1 MGDYAQL
8 PEQQSLEN
16 RGWSPQQ
23 GYPYAQILPSAPYQ
37 PLSVPVYPVNPA
49 AYPLLPPI
57 PVPRSRDFGP
67 AIVYFVLI
75 ALILSLGVVDLGF
88 IHWMNYC
95 LLDVGLLQCN
105 YDHSEMYLK
114 DAMTWFCLIPF
125 DFDGCGNTCDVSRI
139 LYKAGLIT
147 FSLCIASLSSLLLSV
162 LFLVILLFKPHWSL
176 VGYSVRGAVA
186 LGGFLWVAGTVTY
199 WAYFTVV
206 RDEARHTEIG
216 AGLGIAGV
224 VGGLVV
230 LACVVGM
237 VAVSKAQMYANHP

>member
-8 PEQQSLEN
+8 QGREN
-16 RGWSPQQ
+16 RDWMPQQ
-23 GYPYAQILPSAPYQ
+23 GYPYALSQPSAPYQ
-37 PLSVPVYPVNPA
+37 PLSVPIYPVNPA

-57 PVPRSRDFGP
+57 PVSRSRDLGP
-67 AIVYFVLI
+67 AIVYFILI
-75 ALILSLGVVDLGF
+75 ALILGLGIADLCF
-88 IHWMNYC
+88 THWMNYC
-95 LLDVGLLQCN
+95 LLDIGLLECN
-105 YDHSEMYLK
+105 YEHSELNLK

-125 DFDGCGNTCDVSRI
+125 EFDGCGNTCDVFRI
-139 LYKAGLIT
+139 LYKAGIIT

-162 LFLVILLFKPHWSL
+162 LFLAMLLFKPYWSL
-176 VGYSVRGAVA
+176 LGYSVRGAVA

-206 RDEARHTEIG
+206 KGQARHTEIG

-237 VAVSKAQMYANHP
+237 VAVSKAQMHGNHP